1 MLKTSYNKFFPT
13 PSFLVP
19 ASFGLDLSDESLKY
33 VKLVRTGD
41 GIKLAKY
48 GEMKIPV
55 GVIESGRIKDTKRL
69 EDILA
74 TWKRENKV
82 ESVRVSIPE
91 EQVYLFKLIL
101 LKEGLKNVRESIEL
115 SLEEHIP
122 IPAPETVF
130 DYEIIFQDENSLE
143 LQITAISKI
152 VIDNYLEILEHNEIA
167 LNAFELEAQ
176 SIARSVISKED
187 KDTYMIVDFGEKRTG
202 IFIISGGVVVFTS
215 TLDFSGEMLNQAIAK
230 NFKVN
235 MEEAEKIKRKYGL
248 KRDPENREIF
258 PVLLNSVSI
267 LRDEVLKHLLYWQT
281 HKDEKGKSN
290 PLIKKIILCGG
301 GSNLT
306 SLTEY
311 FSVSLKIP
319 TELAD
324 VWQNINKVDK
334 KIPEMT
340 FRESLSFAPSLGL
353 ALGNFDYD

>member
-19 ASFGLDLSDESLKY
+19 NSFGLDLSDESLKF
-33 VKLVRTGD
+33 VKLIRTSK

-48 GEMKIPV
+48 GEMKIPT

-69 EDILA
+69 EDILS

-82 ESVRVSIPE
+82 DSVRVSVPE
-91 EQVYLFKLIL
+91 EQVYLFKLYL
-101 LKEGLKNVRESIEL
+101 LKEGLKSVREAIEL

-122 IPAPETVF
+122 VPAPEAVF
-130 DYEIIFQDENSLE
+130 DYEILTQDENSLE
-143 LQITAISKI
+143 LQITAISKN
-152 VIDNYLEILEHNEIA
+152 VIDNYLEILDHNNIS
-167 LNAFELEAQ
+167 LSAFELEAE
-176 SIARSVISKED
+176 SIARAVVSRGDKE
-187 KDTYMIVDFGEKRTG
+187 TYMIVDFGEKRTG
-202 IFIISGGVVVFTS
+202 IFIISDGVVVFTS
-215 TLDFSGEMLNQAIAK
+215 TLDFSGEMLNQAIVK
-230 NFKVN
+230 SFKVN
-235 MEEAEKIKRKYGL
+235 MEEAEKIKRQYGL
-248 KRDPENREIF
+248 KRDASNREVF

-267 LRDEVLKHLLYWQT
+267 LRDEVSKHLLYWQT
-281 HKDEKGKSN
+281 HKDEKGKTN

-306 SLTEY
+306 GLTEY

-324 VWQNINKVDK
+324 VWQNINMVDK

>member
-13 PSFLVP
+13 PNFLVP
-19 ASFGLDLSDESLKY
+19 DSFGLDLSDESLKF
-33 VKLVRTGD
+33 VKLIRTSS

-48 GEMKIPV
+48 GEKKIPV
-55 GVIESGRIKDTKRL
+55 GVIESGRIKDTKKL
-69 EDILA
+69 EDIIS

-82 ESVRVSIPE
+82 NSVRVSVPE
-91 EQVYLFKLIL
+91 EQVYLFKLYL
-101 LKEGLKNVRESIEL
+101 LKEGLKNIRESIEL

-122 IPAPETVF
+122 IPAPEAVF
-130 DYEIIFQDENSLE
+130 DYEILSQDENSLE
-143 LQITAISKI
+143 LQITAISKTI
-152 VIDNYLEILEHNEIA
+152 IDNYLEILEHNDIA
-167 LNAFELEAQ
+167 LNSFELEAD
-176 SIARSVISKED
+176 SIARAVIAKED
-187 KDTYMIVDFGEKRTG
+187 KGTYMIVDFGEKRTG
-202 IFIISGGVVVFTS
+202 IFIISGGAVVFTS

-235 MEEAEKIKRKYGL
+235 MEEAEKIKRQYGL
-248 KRDPENREIF
+248 KRDAKNREVF
-258 PVLLNSVSI
+258 PVLLNSVSV
-267 LRDEVLKHLLYWQT
+267 LRDEVAKHLMYWQT

-290 PLIKKIILCGG
+290 ILIKKIILCGG

-306 SLTEY
+306 GLTEY

-324 VWQNINKVDK
+324 VWQNINVVDK

-353 ALGNFDYD
+353 ALGNFEYD

>member
-19 ASFGLDLSDESLKY
+19 DSFGLDLSDESLKY
-33 VKLVRTGD
+33 VKLIRTSS
-41 GIKLAKY
+41 GIKMAKY

-55 GVIESGRIKDTKRL
+55 GIIESGRIKDTLRL
-69 EDILA
+69 GDILA

-82 ESVRVSIPE
+82 ESVRVSVPE
-91 EQVYLFKLIL
+91 EQVYLFKLVL
-101 LKEGLKNVRESIEL
+101 SKEGLKSVREAIEL

-130 DYEIIFQDENSLE
+130 DYEILSQDEKSIE
-143 LQITAISKI
+143 LQITAISKT
-152 VIDNYLEILEHNEIA
+152 VIDSYLEVLEHNDIS

-176 SIARSVISKED
+176 SIARAVIDKED
-187 KDTYMIVDFGEKRTG
+187 KDTYMIVDFGDKRTG

-215 TLDFSGEMLNQAIAK
+215 TLDFSGRMLNETLAK
-230 NFKVN
+230 NFKVS
-235 MEEAEKIKRKYGL
+235 MEEAEKIKRQYGL
-248 KRDPENREIF
+248 KRDAENREVF
-258 PVLLNSVSI
+258 LVLLNSVSV
-267 LRDEVLKHLLYWQT
+267 LRDEVSKHLLYWQT

-311 FSVSLKIP
+311 FSVSLKVP

-324 VWQNINKVDK
+324 VWRNISTVDK